1 MFPKAFR
8 DTAEGESLGMCF
20 WPPLMNP
27 QINLINESTELQP
40 YNRMTFIKKNQKKG
54 LFMIPE
60 GQMQKGTKNP
70 VLEVVLLYNQ
80 NGCNHPANHT

>member
-1 MFPKAFR
+1 
-8 DTAEGESLGMCF
+8 
-20 WPPLMNP
+20 
-27 QINLINESTELQP
+27 
-40 YNRMTFIKKNQKKG
+40 MTYIKKNQKKG

-70 VLEVVLLYNQ
+70 VLEVVLHNQ